1 MNLSRKTI
9 RYRPAV
15 MRFPATMSFFSTFP
29 AGLFLLIAVSA
40 CTPAMKDYSAS
51 PPVPVPMQFS
61 QSGTRQLSSQWWYDL
76 DDSALHTLIDQALGN
91 NLSLLA
97 IRQRLLQAQA
107 IARQAGAD
115 LTPSLDAIG
124 SARKDWTRRDGF
136 SDSNSNLLLGLAADY
151 ELDLWGRL
159 QSKEEA
165 ALLDAQATGEDLQTA
180 ALSLAAQVANTWY
193 QLAASYSQLKLLTR
207 QQEIN
212 AMGLEIIQLRFNA
225 GQVGIA
231 DVLQQRELIES
242 QNGEKA
248 QQRANGGVLKNQ
260 LAILTGVSP
269 GMLNIPGDP
278 TLIDL
283 PSLPVTGVPLDLLS
297 NRPDIRSRYLSLLAA
312 DKRVAAAVA
321 DQYPRISISADINTS
336 GSSTRDLFDNWLAS
350 LAANIVGPLIDG
362 GKRQAEVDRTTS
374 VSREKLLS
382 YGDSLVNAL
391 GEVEDALVQENE
403 QRLLINS
410 LEIQLELASRS
421 LLSIRDRYKQGVEG
435 YQRVLIAL
443 LSQQGLQRSLVT
455 AHRQLIGY
463 RIDLYRALGGQVP
476 LPLITAT
483 EGITSLKKVN

>member
-1 MNLSRKTI
+1 MNLSRNTS

-15 MRFPATMSFFSTFP
+15 IRFPAIMSYFSTFP

-40 CTPAMKDYSAS
+40 CTPAMKDYSAE
-51 PPVPVPMQFS
+51 PPVPVPTQFS
-61 QSGTRQLSSQWWYDL
+61 QSGTQQLSGQWWYDL
-76 DDSALHTLIDQALGN
+76 DDSALQTLIDEALGN
-91 NLSLLA
+91 NLSLLV
-97 IRQRLLQAQA
+97 IRERLLQAQA
-107 IARQAGAD
+107 IARQVGAD
-115 LTPSLDAIG
+115 LSPRLEAIG
-124 SARKDWTRRDGF
+124 SARNDWTRRDDS

-159 QSKEEA
+159 QSKEDA
-165 ALLDAQATGEDLQTA
+165 AVLDAQATGEDLQTA

-193 QLAASYSQLKLLTR
+193 QLAASYSQLELLTR

-212 AMGLEIIQLRFNA
+212 SMGLEIIQLRFNA

-242 QNGEKA
+242 KNGEKA
-248 QQRANGGVLKNQ
+248 QQRANAGILEHQ
-260 LAILTGVSP
+260 LAILVGVSP
-269 GMLNIPGDP
+269 GLLAIPGDP
-278 TLIDL
+278 ILIDL
-283 PSLPVTGVPLDLLS
+283 PSLPDTGVPLDLLT
-297 NRPDIRSRYLSLLAA
+297 NRPDIRSRYLTLLAA

-321 DQYPRISISADINTS
+321 DQYPRVSISADINTS
-336 GSSTRDLFDNWLAS
+336 GSATRDLFDNWLAS
-350 LAANIVGPLIDG
+350 LAANLVGPIIDG
-362 GKRQAEVDRTTS
+362 GKRRAEVERTSS

-382 YGDSLVNAL
+382 YGDSLIKAL
-391 GEVEDALVQENE
+391 GEVEDALVQESE

-410 LEIQLELASRS
+410 LEIQLDLASQS
-421 LLSIRDRYKQGVEG
+421 LLSIRDRYKQGAED

-463 RIDLYRALGGQVP
+463 RIDLYRALGGQVN

-483 EGITSLKKVN
+483 GSTTSLKKVN